1 MTKVHDDL
9 ARRLVSL
16 EPRVDAA
23 AVVQRVLARERI
35 QPRAQRSRP
44 LRTALATTVFL
55 IATIAVSSYYAP
67 VFAQA
72 VADAP
77 IAGSITGWML
87 RNAGLAGVPHRVTA
101 IGDVSRSAGFD
112 VELVG
117 AYADPGRTILFLRAS
132 PAARVIPSVGIGP
145 EFVLSDQFGQ
155 TYRSTFAV
163 QNMLTGE
170 NMFAFE
176 PLRWPA
182 TVVGA
187 RLHLAFNTVE
197 VGLAPNSTLA
207 TGRWGLNAT
216 LAIEESRELS
226 RPVGG
231 SIGQMSIAFARIQAT
246 QSALF
251 LDLDLNPGGLD
262 LDRMIADGLK
272 GHLAFA
278 VRLYDSAG
286 REQLML
292 QSSGSSSGRR
302 SWIWMLDAPGRYEL
316 RIAYEGVG
324 SLTRQLEVP

>member
-1 MTKVHDDL
+1 MTEVHDDL

-23 AVVQRVLARERI
+23 AVVQRVLARAMI
-35 QPRAQRSRP
+35 QPSARGSRP

-101 IGDVSRSAGFD
+101 IGDVSRSAGID

-117 AYADPGRTILFLRAS
+117 AYADPGRTVLFLRAL
-132 PAARVIPSVGIGP
+132 PAARIVSFGAGP
-145 EFVLSDQFGQ
+145 QFALSDQFGQ

-187 RLHLAFNTVE
+187 RLHLSFNTVE
-197 VGLAPNSTLA
+197 VGLAPNSTVA

-226 RPVGG
+226 RPAGG
-231 SIGQMSIAFARIQAT
+231 SIGPISIAFAGIQAT

-272 GHLAFA
+272 GHPAFA
-278 VRLYDSAG
+278 VGLYDSAG

-292 QSSGSSSGRR
+292 QSSGSSNGRR
-302 SWIWMLDAPGRYEL
+302 SSIWMLDAPGSYEL

-324 SLTRQLEVP
+324 SLTRQLDVP